1 MRGRGRRGEG
11 GRYELQTLQNLA
23 RDPAKYDVIILKEG
37 GKEGRKGGGRGEM
50 DGENGEVREREE
62 EGRNGGRKREKEGR
76 EVGSPALWSIMV
88 DVVCQEH

>member
-1 MRGRGRRGEG
+1 
-11 GRYELQTLQNLA
+11 
-23 RDPAKYDVIILKEG
+23 
-37 GKEGRKGGGRGEM
+37 M

>member
-1 MRGRGRRGEG
+1 MGREGEG

-23 RDPAKYDVIILKEG
+23 SDPAKYDVIILKEG
-37 GKEGRKGGGRGEM
+37 GREEGEDRRKREGENGWRKWRGEREKRKGGT
-50 DGENGEVREREE
+50 E
-62 EGRNGGRKREKEGR
+62 EGKWRRKGR